1 LHALS
6 TPPAFILDQDQILC
20 VKLPAHGLN
29 FSDYSEHV
37 MPIAKSYSFIG
48 TTRKFLFLILVF
60 ALAKYAY
67 SIANLLS
74 VQRFLEK
81 HIRLY
86 FGTVPEQ
93 GRMHFRITCSRF

>member
-1 LHALS
+1 
-6 TPPAFILDQDQILC
+6 
-20 VKLPAHGLN
+20 
-29 FSDYSEHV
+29 
-37 MPIAKSYSFIG
+37 MPVAKSYSFIG

-67 SIANLLS
+67 SVANLLS

-86 FGTVPEQ
+86 FG
-93 GRMHFRITCSRF
+93 

>member
-1 LHALS
+1 
-6 TPPAFILDQDQILC
+6 
-20 VKLPAHGLN
+20 
-29 FSDYSEHV
+29 
-37 MPIAKSYSFIG
+37 MPITKSYSFIG

-67 SIANLLS
+67 SVANLLS
-74 VQRFLEK
+74 VQPDLEK

-93 GRMHFRITCSRF
+93 GRMHFRVACSRLLKDK